1 MQSGLALAPQ
11 RARPALNL
19 LDIGLG
25 LRVHGQGQG
34 QGGVEV
40 GGRAAARFTRARPAT
55 APHAMTEEVG
65 MQRQHSHHHHQQQQ
79 QQQQQHAAWYSEQSL
94 PPHTPPDS
102 RARSPASQPLLQVR
116 M

>member
-19 LDIGLG
+19 LDIGL
-25 LRVHGQGQG
+25 RVQGQG

-40 GGRAAARFTRARPAT
+40 GGGASARFRPAT
-55 APHAMTEEVG
+55 APHAMAEEVG
-65 MQRQHSHHHHQQQQ
+65 LQRQHSHHHHHQQQQ
-79 QQQQQHAAWYSEQSL
+79 QQQNAAWYSEQSL
-94 PPHTPPDS
+94 PPHTPPAS